1 MSRSAGDEARSGA
14 DGSEDGS
21 EVHGPGGSAALEGNR
36 RGLRGRGSR
45 RDRLVGGVAI
55 AATVVVVGLVLL
67 VAVQPDGS
75 AQRSPAR
82 ASGLANSG
90 SGAGGIRQAEV
101 SINRSVALISVPRS
115 FLGLSTEYWTLPI
128 WERRIPLLARVLA
141 LIHVPGDG
149 PLAVRIGGDSAD
161 HTYWETSKTEAP
173 EWAFELTPAWVSQ
186 ATMFVRRADVHLLL
200 DLNLVTATPAI
211 AVQWAQA
218 AQARLPRGS
227 VGGFEIGN
235 EPDIYS
241 KADWLK
247 LLAGI
252 GSAAKLLP
260 STISATSY
268 AEAFGDYA
276 LALSQIRPRL
286 PLLAPALAN
295 PSANLN
301 WISALLATRP
311 AGLSAITAHRYPYSA
326 CAQPGSGYFA
336 TIARMLSE
344 NATAGMAQTLRGALG
359 LARRAGLPLKLTELN
374 SVTCG
379 GRPGVSNTF
388 ATALWAPDALFE
400 LLRAGVN
407 AASIHVRE
415 YAINSAFVFNKNG
428 LTANPLFYG
437 MIAFSKMLGRDAK
450 LVALGLHANSSLH
463 LKAWAVSVRGNLL
476 HVLVIDKGAHPAK
489 VLLSLPGQGTA
500 NVQRLQAP
508 TVSSHSRVTLAG
520 QRLNSSGR
528 WSAAAT
534 IESLSPS
541 AQGYQLTI
549 ARQSAAL
556 ITVHLRP
563 GAAL

>member
-1 MSRSAGDEARSGA
+1 MSRSAGDETRSGA
-14 DGSEDGS
+14 DGSKDANQD
-21 EVHGPGGSAALEGNR
+21 HGPGRSAALEGNR
-36 RGLRGRGSR
+36 RVLRGRGSR

-55 AATVVVVGLVLL
+55 AVTVVVVGLVLF
-67 VAVQPDGS
+67 VAVRPDRS
-75 AQRSPAR
+75 AQRSPSPT
-82 ASGLANSG
+82 SGRSNSG
-90 SGAGGIRQAEV
+90 SGAGGIPQAEV
-101 SINRSVALISVPRS
+101 SINRSVALMSVPRS

-128 WERRIPLLARVLA
+128 WERRVPLLARVLA

-173 EWAFELTPAWVSQ
+173 EWAFELTPAWVGQ
-186 ATMFVRRADVHLLL
+186 ATTFVRRAGVHLLL

-227 VGGFEIGN
+227 VVGFEIGN

-295 PSANLN
+295 PAANLN

-311 AGLSAITAHRYPYSA
+311 VALSAITAHRYPYSA
-326 CAQPGSGYFA
+326 CAQRGSPAFA
-336 TIARMLSE
+336 TIARVLSE
-344 NATAGMAQTLRGALG
+344 NATRGMARTLKGALA
-359 LARRAGLPLKLTELN
+359 LARHARLPLKLTELN

-379 GRPGVSNTF
+379 GRAGVSNTF

-400 LLRAGVN
+400 LLRAGVT

-428 LTANPLFYG
+428 LSANPLFYG
-437 MIAFSKMLGRDAK
+437 MITFSKMLGRNAK
-450 LVALGLHANSSLH
+450 LVALALHANSSLH
-463 LKAWAVSVRGNLL
+463 LKAWAVSLRRNLL

-489 VLLSLPGQGTA
+489 LFLHLPGQGAAT
-500 NVQRLQAP
+500 VQRLQAP
-508 TVSSHSRVTLAG
+508 SVRSHSGVTLGG
-520 QRLNSSGR
+520 QRLNTNGGWSGT
-528 WSAAAT
+528 AT

-549 ARQSAAL
+549 ARQSAAV

-563 GAAL
+563 GAPL